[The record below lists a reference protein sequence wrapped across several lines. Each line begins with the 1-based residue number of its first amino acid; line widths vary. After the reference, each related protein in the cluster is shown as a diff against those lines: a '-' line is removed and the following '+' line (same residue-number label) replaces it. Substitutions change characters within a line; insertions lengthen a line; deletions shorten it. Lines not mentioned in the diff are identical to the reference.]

1 MAAKRPRSANA
12 AGTNTIYQLKFTL
25 LEVDPPVWR
34 RLLVPADTT
43 LGDLN
48 FMLQAAMGW
57 TNSHLHQFTVG
68 GADYSDPRFE
78 LDDAED
84 EFGVTLAE
92 VAPRERLRFEFRYDF
107 GDGWEH
113 EVAVE
118 KILPAES
125 SRRYPMCVA
134 GERACPPEDCGGPW
148 GYAEFLEAIRDPK
161 HEEHDSMLEWIGGA
175 FDSEAFDVAS
185 LNKRLSKD
193 VKLFASWR

>member
-1 MAAKRPRSANA
+1 MAAKRPRPAKA
-12 AGTNTIYQLKFTL
+12 AGTNAVYQLKITL

-48 FMLQAAMGW
+48 CILQAAMGW
-57 TNSHLHQFTVG
+57 TNSHLHQFTIG
-68 GADYSDPRFE
+68 GMDYSDPRFE
-78 LDDAED
+78 LDDAGD
-84 EFGVTLAE
+84 EFGVMLAE

-113 EVAVE
+113 EIAVE

-125 SRRYPMCVA
+125 NKRYPACIA

-161 HEEHDSMLEWIGGA
+161 HEEHDSLLEWIGGV
-175 FDSEAFDVAS
+175 FDPEAFDLAV
-185 LNKRLSKD
+185 LNKRLPKD
-193 VKLFASWR
+193 MKLFASWR